1 MKKETNKKVTLYIDS
16 DIYLKYKIY
25 ATTLNISV
33 SQLVED
39 HMKEV
44 LKELKKNE
52 ENKIKKVC

>member
-44 LKELKKNE
+44 LKELKKYEKN
-52 ENKIKKVC
+52 